1 MASDSDLARFVEAQ
15 DPVYDDVRAELQ
27 AGRKTTHWMWF
38 VFPQLRGLGRSA
50 TARFFGIDS
59 AAEAAAYLQH
69 PVLGARLRE
78 CVELVL
84 GVTGRTALEIFGPTD
99 AMKFRSSMTLF
110 AAVAPGEP
118 LFQRALHRYFDGE
131 PDRLTMAQLQAG
143 GMTGTPPGSDH

>member
-1 MASDSDLARFVEAQ
+1 MPAESDLARFVEAQ

-78 CVELVL
+78 CVDLVL
-84 GVTGRTALEIFGPTD
+84 GVTGRAAIEIFGATD

-110 AAVAPGEP
+110 ATVSPGEA
-118 LFQRALHRYFDGE
+118 LFQRALDQYFDGG
-131 PDRLTMAQLQAG
+131 PDPLTMAQLQPSG
-143 GMTGTPPGSDH
+143 G

>member
-1 MASDSDLARFVEAQ
+1 MSSDSDLARFVEAQ
-15 DPVYDDVRAELQ
+15 DPVYGDVRAELQ

-38 VFPQLRGLGRSA
+38 VFPQLRGLGHSA
-50 TARFFGIDS
+50 TARFFGIDW
-59 AAEAAAYLQH
+59 AAEATAYLQH

-84 GVTGRTALEIFGPTD
+84 GVTGRTALEIFGSTD

-118 LFQRALHRYFDGE
+118 LFQRALDRYFDGE
-131 PDRLTMAQLQAG
+131 PDPLTTAQLQPSSG
-143 GMTGTPPGSDH
+143 

>member
-1 MASDSDLARFVEAQ
+1 MPSDSDLARFVEAQ
-15 DPVYDDVRAELQ
+15 DPVYDEVRAELQ

-50 TARFFGIDS
+50 TARYFGIDS
-59 AAEAAAYLQH
+59 AAEATAYLQH

-84 GVTGRTALEIFGPTD
+84 GVTGRTALEIFGSTD

-110 AAVAPGEP
+110 ATVATGEP
-118 LFQRALHRYFDGE
+118 LFQRALDQYFDGG
-131 PDRLTMAQLQAG
+131 PDPLTMAQLQPSG
-143 GMTGTPPGSDH
+143 G

>member
-1 MASDSDLARFVEAQ
+1 MPAESDLARFVEAQ

-27 AGRKTTHWMWF
+27 AGKKRTHWMWF

-59 AAEAAAYLQH
+59 AAEAASYLQH
-69 PVLGARLRE
+69 PLLGARLRE
-78 CVELVL
+78 CVALVL
-84 GVTGRTALEIFGPTD
+84 GVTGRTALEIFGATD

-118 LFQRALHRYFDGE
+118 LFQRALDQYFDGE
-131 PDRLTMAQLQAG
+131 PDSLTMAQLRLSG
-143 GMTGTPPGSDH
+143 G

>member
-1 MASDSDLARFVEAQ
+1 MPLDSDLARFVEAQ
-15 DPVYDDVRAELQ
+15 DPIYHDVRAELQ

-38 VFPQLRGLGRSA
+38 VFPQLHGLGRSA
-50 TARFFGIDS
+50 TARYFGIDS

-69 PVLGARLRE
+69 PVLGTRLRE

-84 GVTGRTALEIFGPTD
+84 GVAGRTALEVFGATD

-118 LFQRALHRYFDGE
+118 LFRRALDRYFDGE
-131 PDRLTMAQLQAG
+131 PDPLTIALLQASSG
-143 GMTGTPPGSDH
+143 

>member
-1 MASDSDLARFVEAQ
+1 MPAESDLARFVEAQ

-59 AAEAAAYLQH
+59 AAEAASYLQH
-69 PVLGARLRE
+69 PLLGARLRE
-78 CVELVL
+78 CVALVL
-84 GVTGRTALEIFGPTD
+84 GVTGRTALEIFGATD

-118 LFQRALHRYFDGE
+118 LFQRALDQYFDGE
-131 PDRLTMAQLQAG
+131 PDSLTMAQLRLSG
-143 GMTGTPPGSDH
+143 G